1 MKKSIGNV
9 VFLVLFCVG
18 LFGGWFALDATM
30 AYARES
36 GAQQAKAMIMEQS
49 RSLPDVV
56 LVKKAMPDNGQ
67 VCAEPPSGGIVAC
80 KTVAEFRAWVREPKK

>member
-1 MKKSIGNV
+1 MRKTFGTILLYVSMCVAVAGMWM
-9 VFLVLFCVG
+9 FLDGV
-18 LFGGWFALDATM
+18 M
-30 AYARES
+30 AYARET

-56 LVKKAMPDNGQ
+56 LVKKAMPDTGQ

-80 KTVAEFRAWVREPKK
+80 KSVAEFRAWVREPKK